1 MTSHSIS
8 NSLGHNE
15 AESRAA
21 YGCKVARGRL
31 SIKMKNDGAPSS
43 TLALP
48 NRCAELFGIAEL
60 VL

>member
-1 MTSHSIS
+1 MTRHSIS

-15 AESRAA
+15 AEPRTANRSQLTSS
-21 YGCKVARGRL
+21 CL
-31 SIKMKNDGAPSS
+31 SVKMKNDGTPSS

-48 NRCAELFGIAEL
+48 NRCTELFGIAEL